1 MTELVTQ
8 INYFLTGKGKST
20 VCDMLFPNIKSTIAL
35 LVVKTL
41 FGNHCR

>member
-20 VCDMLFPNIKSTIAL
+20 VHDTGIKSTIAL
-35 LVVKTL
+35 QVVKIL